1 MKLRNRLWI
10 TFLLPLFLL
19 VFGVSAIS
27 QEPPTV
33 RKQVKKTEDQEQK
46 GPAVF
51 TSKVDQV
58 VLYAAVYDQA
68 GELVSSLEKEDFAV
82 FEDRVEQEITSF
94 GLEDV
99 PSTIGIVMDKSGSM
113 RGKWEMVSRA
123 TQLFLS
129 MSNPENE
136 MFLIAFDDEVDLA
149 EPLTR
154 DVADINDT
162 LYNIAVS
169 GGTALYD
176 AIYLAVDQA
185 RDGDEIKKAIVVF
198 TDGEDKDSYY
208 THQEVLDKV
217 QESEV
222 QIYIVAFLDEDVD
235 DQSGFFGVFKSERD
249 KITKGI
255 NEIAEETGGK
265 AFFPEEIR
273 ELDGVFRTIATALRN
288 QYRLAYV
295 SNNPE
300 RDGKFRR
307 IRVQIADAKPQGLRI
322 RAKRGYFAR

>member
-1 MKLRNRLWI
+1 MNQRNRLLM
-10 TFLLPLFLL
+10 FLSVALFLL
-19 VFGVSAIS
+19 ALDTVAIS
-27 QEPPTV
+27 QKPPPDL
-33 RKQVKKTEDQEQK
+33 KQEKKTEDQGQK
-46 GPAVF
+46 GPALF
-51 TSKVDQV
+51 TTKVDQV
-58 VLYAAVYDQA
+58 VLYAAVYDEA
-68 GELVSSLEKEDFAV
+68 GELVSSLKKEDFTV
-82 FEDRVEQEITSF
+82 FENRVEQEITYF
-94 GLEDV
+94 GLEDL
-99 PSTIGIVMDKSGSM
+99 PSTLGIVMDKSGSM
-113 RGKWEMVSRA
+113 RGKLEMVTQA
-123 TQLFLS
+123 TQLFLN

-162 LYNIAVS
+162 LDNIIVS

-176 AIYLAVDQA
+176 AIFLAVDQA
-185 RDGDEIKKAIVVF
+185 LEGDEIKKAIVVF

-265 AFFPEEIR
+265 AFFPEKIR
-273 ELDGVFRTIATALRN
+273 ELDEVFRTIATELRN

-295 SNNPE
+295 SNNTE
-300 RDGKFRR
+300 RDGEFRR
-307 IRVQIADAKPQGLRI
+307 IRVQIVDAKPQGLRV